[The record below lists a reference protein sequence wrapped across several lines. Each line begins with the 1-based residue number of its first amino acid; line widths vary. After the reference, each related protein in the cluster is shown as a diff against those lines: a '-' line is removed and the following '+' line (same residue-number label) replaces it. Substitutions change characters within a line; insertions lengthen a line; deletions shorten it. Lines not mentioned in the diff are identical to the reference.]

1 MNDRDKWL
9 GVACACLA
17 VLLYVNTL
25 NHGYALDD
33 YPTIYGNRLTT
44 AGVRGI
50 PTMLHTGYWYGLDG
64 LNDWLY
70 RPLSLVMFAS
80 EWQIAPAAPAV
91 GHWVNVV
98 LYALTAVTY
107 LNR

>member
-70 RPLSLVMFAS
+70 RPLSLVRVRARGHRTRS
-80 EWQIAPAAPAV
+80 LETIWRRAQPAAPTNLE
-91 GHWVNVV
+91 WWRSN
-98 LYALTAVTY
+98 
-107 LNR
+107 

>member
-1 MNDRDKWL
+1 MKDRDKWM
-9 GVACACLA
+9 GVACGCLA

-44 AGVRGI
+44 AGLRGI
-50 PTMLHTGYWYGLDG
+50 PMMLHTGYWYGLDG

-70 RPLSLVMFAS
+70 RPLSLVMFAI
-80 EWQIAPAAPAV
+80 EWQLAPGVPAL
-91 GHWVNVV
+91 GHLVNVA
-98 LYALTAVTY
+98 LYAVTAVV
-107 LNR
+107 L